1 MLVKRLSTS
10 RGEVK
15 VVEREL
21 QSVNRHN
28 RLLEGKVR

>member
-15 VVEREL
+15 VVEL